1 MPNVILLCYTSPHDG
16 VHMSGNPPENLAPV
30 DEVKRS
36 LLKKTSVF
44 LGALGLAGIGVP
56 LLSYLSPNRSTRE
69 AGKPISVDVSG
80 MKIGE
85 QKTVL
90 WRSKPVWII
99 RRSEA
104 MLASLGLVDGK
115 LKDPGSDVAQ
125 QPVYA
130 RNEARSI
137 RPDFLVLLGICTHL
151 GCSPTYRPDP
161 KSVDDTWAG
170 GFYCSCHGSKFDL
183 AGRVFKNMPAP
194 SNLEVPPYHFSDEN
208 TLVIGDG
215 GA

>member
-1 MPNVILLCYTSPHDG
+1 
-16 VHMSGNPPENLAPV
+16 MSVKTPENMGPV
-30 DEVKRS
+30 DELKRS

-115 LKDPGSDVAQ
+115 LKDPDSDVAQ

-170 GFYCSCHGSKFDL
+170 GFYCSCHGSKFDFS
-183 AGRVFKNMPAP
+183 GRVFKSVPAP
-194 SNLEVPPYHFSDEN
+194 LNLEVPPYYYMSD
-208 TLVIGDG
+208 TLIKIGEDG
-215 GA
+215 EAA

>member
-1 MPNVILLCYTSPHDG
+1 MPVKT
-16 VHMSGNPPENLAPV
+16 PENMEPV
-30 DEVKRS
+30 DELKRS

-80 MKIGE
+80 MRVGE

-115 LKDPGSDVAQ
+115 LKDPNSDVAQ
-125 QPVYA
+125 QPAYA
-130 RNEARSI
+130 RNEVRSI
-137 RPDFLVLLGICTHL
+137 RP
-151 GCSPTYRPDP
+151 
-161 KSVDDTWAG
+161 
-170 GFYCSCHGSKFDL
+170 
-183 AGRVFKNMPAP
+183 
-194 SNLEVPPYHFSDEN
+194 
-208 TLVIGDG
+208 
-215 GA
+215 